1 VVGEFYLLLLDYP
14 ASLMYDK
21 SSIRLTHLAEYWNIS
36 REKDFF
42 SSHWRTRLGGE
53 KILFARNPSFTEK
66 SYDNELAHTLMSG
79 HSHWA
84 GIKQRK
90 GVNDAKRA
98 NVFTKYGRIVT
109 IAAREGGGDIE
120 TNFKLRIAVDQA
132 RSMNMPKENIERA
145 IKRGTGELK
154 DGTTIEENLYEGYG
168 PGQVALLI
176 KTATDNRNRTV
187 SEIKTLLTKTGGK
200 MVPSGS
206 VSFMFRQVGEIVL
219 DVEGNNKDD
228 VEMQVIE
235 AGADDLAFF
244 EDNSLC
250 AVYTK
255 IEDLQ
260 ATKEQ
265 LERAGFTIK
274 DAGLAYIPT
283 QKTTLSEQEQ
293 AQYKNL
299 LEKLEDHDDVQAV
312 YDNL

>member
-1 VVGEFYLLLLDYP
+1 
-14 ASLMYDK
+14 
-21 SSIRLTHLAEYWNIS
+21 
-36 REKDFF
+36 
-42 SSHWRTRLGGE
+42 
-53 KILFARNPSFTEK
+53 
-66 SYDNELAHTLMSG
+66 MSG

-109 IAAREGGGDIE
+109 IAAREGGGDPE
-120 TNFKLRIAVDQA
+120 TNFKLRMAVDQA

-168 PGQVALLI
+168 PGQIALLI

-187 SEIKTLLTKTGGK
+187 SEIKTILTKTNGK

-206 VSFMFRQVGEIVL
+206 VSFMFRQVGEIIL
-219 DVEGNNKDD
+219 DTEGKNRDD
-228 VEMQVIE
+228 IEMQAIE
-235 AGADDLAFF
+235 AGADDIAFF
-244 EDNSLC
+244 EEDGIC

-260 ATKEQ
+260 TTKEA
-265 LERAGFTIK
+265 LEQQGLIIK
-274 DAGLAYIPT
+274 DAGLTFLPT
-283 QKTTLSEQEQ
+283 QKATPSPEQL
-293 AQYKNL
+293 AQCEL
-299 LEKLEDHDDVQAV
+299 LIEKLEDHDDVQTV
-312 YDNL
+312 YANL

>member
-1 VVGEFYLLLLDYP
+1 
-14 ASLMYDK
+14 
-21 SSIRLTHLAEYWNIS
+21 
-36 REKDFF
+36 
-42 SSHWRTRLGGE
+42 
-53 KILFARNPSFTEK
+53 
-66 SYDNELAHTLMSG
+66 MSG

-109 IAAREGGGDIE
+109 IAAREGGGDQE
-120 TNFKLRIAVDQA
+120 TNFKLRMAVDQA

-154 DGTTIEENLYEGYG
+154 DGSTIEENLYEGYG
-168 PGQVALLI
+168 PGQIALLI

-187 SEIKTLLTKTGGK
+187 SEIKTILTKTGGK

-206 VSFMFRQVGEIVL
+206 VSFMFHQVGEIIL
-219 DVEGNNKDD
+219 DTQGKDRD
-228 VEMQVIE
+228 ELELQAIE
-235 AGADDLAFF
+235 AGAYDIAFF
-244 EDNSLC
+244 EEDALC

-260 ATKEQ
+260 STKDR
-265 LERAGFTIK
+265 LEKQGFVIK
-274 DAGLAYIPT
+274 DAGLSFLPT
-283 QKTTLSEQEQ
+283 QKATLTEKDR
-293 AQYKNL
+293 AQFEL
-299 LEKLEDHDDVQAV
+299 LIEKLEDHDDVQTV